1 MTESG
6 GSDPQA
12 VRALAEALGVAINPD
27 HLAEVAQAWA
37 MMAPHRA
44 LITAAPLGPQDEPAG
59 VFRP

>member
-1 MTESG
+1 
-6 GSDPQA
+6 
-12 VRALAEALGVAINPD
+12 VAINPD

-44 LITAAPLGPQDEPAG
+44 LVAAAPLAPQDEPAG